1 MDSRH
6 QLVVVL
12 KNAKLLNNENVES
25 FINWELI
32 QHFKIYL
39 LIIYNLGLYD
49 EKNDTLMYNQAVLVS

>member
-12 KNAKLLNNENVES
+12 KHAKLLNNENVES

-32 QHFKIYL
+32 QHFKIFL
-39 LIIYNLGLYD
+39 LIIYNSGLYD
-49 EKNDTLMYNQAVLVS
+49 EKNDTLM